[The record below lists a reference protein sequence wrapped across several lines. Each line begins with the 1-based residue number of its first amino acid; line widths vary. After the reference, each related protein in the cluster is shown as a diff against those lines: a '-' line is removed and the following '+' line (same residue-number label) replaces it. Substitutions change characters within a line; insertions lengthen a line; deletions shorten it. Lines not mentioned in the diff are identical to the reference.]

1 MFTRFSMDAKE
12 KVKNQAKQEE
22 TQKVLDDDDKPE
34 YQEKIIFLT
43 STVFQ
48 SIIVTW
54 CLLVLSL
61 GYVKLPNRMFG
72 VDLPD
77 QPRIDNT
84 FCAAL
89 LGNILAGW
97 GISVGAG
104 GGGKKKKKEGEN
116 GGGGAMPMGG
126 GYQTIIVKQPIE
138 LITRQP
144 DVIRVD
150 PISGKNVQ
158 NDGRLG

>member
-1 MFTRFSMDAKE
+1 MAEKPTPEAK
-12 KVKNQAKQEE
+12 NIAIEE
-22 TQKVLDDDDKPE
+22 DDKPE
-34 YQEKIIFLT
+34 YQQKIIFLT
-43 STVFQ
+43 STIFQ

-61 GYVKLPNRMFG
+61 GYVKLPNRVFG

-104 GGGKKKKKEGEN
+104 GGGGKKKKKEGESN
-116 GGGGAMPMGG
+116 GNIGNGS
-126 GYQTIIVKQPIE
+126 GYQTIVIKQPIE
-138 LITRQP
+138 LITRKP

-150 PISGKNVQ
+150 PISGKNVK
-158 NDGRLG
+158 NDETLGT

>member
-1 MFTRFSMDAKE
+1 MADKTAEKE
-12 KVKNQAKQEE
+12 
-22 TQKVLDDDDKPE
+22 QKIQQTEDEKPE

-43 STVFQ
+43 STIFQ
-48 SIIVTW
+48 SIIVAW

-104 GGGKKKKKEGEN
+104 GGAKKKKKESETANSFGN
-116 GGGGAMPMGG
+116 SSG
-126 GYQTIIVKQPIE
+126 QSTIIIKQPIE
-138 LITRQP
+138 LITSKP
-144 DVIRVD
+144 EVVKVESTKSK
-150 PISGKNVQ
+150 P
-158 NDGRLG
+158 

>member
-1 MFTRFSMDAKE
+1 MKE
-12 KVKNQAKQEE
+12 KPTEE
-22 TQKVLDDDDKPE
+22 IKEVAAIAEEDKPE
-34 YQEKIIFLT
+34 YQEKIVFLV
-43 STVFQ
+43 SLVFQ

-61 GYVKLPNRMFG
+61 GYVKLPNRILGM
-72 VDLPD
+72 DLPD

-104 GGGKKKKKEGEN
+104 GNGKKKKKEQEQQIAASNTAG
-116 GGGGAMPMGG
+116 
-126 GYQTIIVKQPIE
+126 QQVIVIKQPIE
-138 LITRQP
+138 LITRKP

-150 PISGKNVQ
+150 PITNRPINDQGK
-158 NDGRLG
+158 LS